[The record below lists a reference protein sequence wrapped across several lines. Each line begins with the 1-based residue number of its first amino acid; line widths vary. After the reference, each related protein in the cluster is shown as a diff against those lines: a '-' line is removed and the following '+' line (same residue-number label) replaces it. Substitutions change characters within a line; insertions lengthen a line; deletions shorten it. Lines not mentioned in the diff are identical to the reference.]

1 MTKPLVNL
9 FSLIFFLDLIHVCLC
24 QMVVLDTRYALHT
37 VKYFEPPY
45 QCVKDLRALAPGDD
59 GARYQI
65 FFHLL

>member
-1 MTKPLVNL
+1 
-9 FSLIFFLDLIHVCLC
+9 
-24 QMVVLDTRYALHT
+24 MVVLDTRYALHT

-65 FFHLL
+65 FFHLLWLLITFLPYEFDSINTELTRIA

>member
-1 MTKPLVNL
+1 
-9 FSLIFFLDLIHVCLC
+9 
-24 QMVVLDTRYALHT
+24 MVVLDTRYALHT